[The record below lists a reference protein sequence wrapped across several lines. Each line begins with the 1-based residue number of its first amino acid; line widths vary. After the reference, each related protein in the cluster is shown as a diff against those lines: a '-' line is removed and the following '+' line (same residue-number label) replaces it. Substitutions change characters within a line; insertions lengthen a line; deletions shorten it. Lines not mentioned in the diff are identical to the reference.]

1 MKILKSDLLKFTR
14 LVYRMRRSQIFE
26 REVGYG
32 DESRKVLEH
41 LVDLDLMRMGVDVEK
56 AKRESKVRR
65 ELNFSRS
72 LFKALNQRETPPI
85 DKGD

>member
-1 MKILKSDLLKFTR
+1 MKILKSDLLKFSR

-26 REVGYG
+26 REVNLGG
-32 DESRKVLEH
+32 ESMKVLEH
-41 LVDLDLMRMGVDVEK
+41 LVDLELMRMGVDVEK

>member
-65 ELNFSRS
+65 E
-72 LFKALNQRETPPI
+72 APPI

>member
-14 LVYRMRRSQIFE
+14 LVYSMRRSQIFE
-26 REVGYG
+26 REVNCG
-32 DESRKVLEH
+32 DESRKVLEQ
-41 LVDLDLMRMGVDVEK
+41 LVDLELMRMGVDVEK

-65 ELNFSRS
+65 ELNFFRS
-72 LFKALNQRETPPI
+72 AFEMLNQRKTPPI

>member
-41 LVDLDLMRMGVDVEK
+41 LVDLELMRMGRVDERYIK
-56 AKRESKVRR
+56 LGEEILKRGRHHPLTNKS
-65 ELNFSRS
+65 
-72 LFKALNQRETPPI
+72 
-85 DKGD
+85 

>member
-14 LVYRMRRSQIFE
+14 LVFRMRRSQIFE
-26 REVGYG
+26 REVNCG

-41 LVDLDLMRMGVDVEK
+41 LVDLELMRMGVDVEK
-56 AKRESKVRR
+56 AKRESKVSR
-65 ELNFSRS
+65 ELNFFRS
-72 LFKALNQRETPPI
+72 LVKTLNQREAPPI

>member
-26 REVGYG
+26 REVNLGG
-32 DESRKVLEH
+32 ESMKVLEH
-41 LVDLDLMRMGVDVEK
+41 LVDLELMRMGVDVEK

>member
-1 MKILKSDLLKFTR
+1 MKILKRDLLKFTR

-26 REVGYG
+26 REVNLGG
-32 DESRKVLEH
+32 ESMKVLEH
-41 LVDLDLMRMGVDVEK
+41 LVDLELMRMGVDVEK